1 MIKRLINRSQRRT
14 IFPQAAIAT
23 AEFEHAK

>member
-1 MIKRLINRSQRRT
+1 MIKRLTNCSQRRT
-14 IFPQAAIAT
+14 IFPLAAIAT